1 MKKIFS
7 LFWLLALFLLGAG
20 TVQAEEVYDFSENI
34 QVAADGTLTVEEVIV
49 YDFGNEPKHGIFRDI
64 PYKYEARGGRYSL
77 RLSNIKVTD
86 PIGKAIAFSS
96 EKKGNELRLKIGK
109 EDELISGQHTY
120 VISYKV
126 GRAINFFDDYDE
138 LYWNAV
144 GNGWPVAVRQ
154 SRVTIDLPAAAAE
167 AETDMECFS
176 GAYGSSE
183 PCVSKRFVYEG
194 AGQVKQAIFID
205 DVLQPGQA
213 FTIVLGLPKGLL
225 AQPGILLRFWDFF
238 RDNWFLVFP
247 FLTAFVLYQLWR
259 RFGKDA
265 RGRGVLVAQFE
276 APAGLSP
283 MGVGTLLDNRADN
296 KDFSANII
304 SLAVKGYLKIVSI
317 ESGSWLK
324 ADDYALIRLSQ
335 GQGALQSE
343 QTVLDAIFKEKNLET
358 DKDKLSKL
366 SFLSAVDNVDEV
378 VYLSDLRND
387 FYKDLSKI
395 KKDIYAELTAEG
407 YFYQN
412 PQRIK
417 TIYIV
422 VGVTIIA
429 LSQFFTVFAGLI
441 AFLSLAVSGAMVLI
455 FAFIMPARTEKGS
468 LAREHILGLK
478 EYLRVAEADRL
489 KFHNAPEK
497 KPETFERLLPFA
509 MVLGVEKEWAKQF
522 ESLYIDRQP
531 AWYSGTPGDSF
542 SAITLASSLSNFSQ
556 KSSVVAAS
564 RPSSAAGGGSGFS
577 GGGAG
582 GGFGGGGGGSW

>member
-1 MKKIFS
+1 
-7 LFWLLALFLLGAG
+7 
-20 TVQAEEVYDFSENI
+20 
-34 QVAADGTLTVEEVIV
+34 
-49 YDFGNEPKHGIFRDI
+49 
-64 PYKYEARGGRYSL
+64 
-77 RLSNIKVTD
+77 
-86 PIGKAIAFSS
+86 
-96 EKKGNELRLKIGK
+96 
-109 EDELISGQHTY
+109 
-120 VISYKV
+120 
-126 GRAINFFDDYDE
+126 
-138 LYWNAV
+138 
-144 GNGWPVAVRQ
+144 
-154 SRVTIDLPAAAAE
+154 
-167 AETDMECFS
+167 
-176 GAYGSSE
+176 
-183 PCVSKRFVYEG
+183 
-194 AGQVKQAIFID
+194 
-205 DVLQPGQA
+205 
-213 FTIVLGLPKGLL
+213 
-225 AQPGILLRFWDFF
+225 
-238 RDNWFLVFP
+238 
-247 FLTAFVLYQLWR
+247 
-259 RFGKDA
+259 
-265 RGRGVLVAQFE
+265 
-276 APAGLSP
+276 